1 MWMAMNFSDDID
13 IGGTSFSLT
22 GRIDPP
28 GVDRLSV
35 PCG

>member
-1 MWMAMNFSDDID
+1 MNFSDDID

-22 GRIDPP
+22 DRID
-28 GVDRLSV
+28 LLFV